1 MSPKELRSNVG
12 WPGPQSAGTAPRGR
26 RYLLV
31 AGAALVFTGCTSAAE
46 GGADRSSGSGG
57 PSGASSQSPAGT
69 GAITAI
75 PAGRRPTAPD
85 ISGKSLDG
93 EPLQMSDYRGSVVL
107 LNVWG
112 SWCEP
117 CKAEAPHLARAFE
130 VTRGQGVQFLGINTR
145 DMSVGPAKAFE
156 RRYGITYPSFYDP
169 RGELVLRFKGHLL
182 PQAIPSTVVIDRQ
195 GRIAARALKALGE
208 REILGML
215 TPVIAEGR

>member
-1 MSPKELRSNVG
+1 MGR
-12 WPGPQSAGTAPRGR
+12 PGPQPAGAAPRSR
-26 RYLLV
+26 RYLLT
-31 AGAALVFTGCTSAAE
+31 AGAALVLTGCTSAAD
-46 GGADRSSGSGG
+46 GGADRPSGEGGSSGTS
-57 PSGASSQSPAGT
+57 ATFPAGS
-69 GAITAI
+69 GEITAI
-75 PAGRRPTAPD
+75 PAGRRPAAPD
-85 ISGKSLDG
+85 ISGKNLDG
-93 EPLQMSDYRGSVVL
+93 EPLRLSDYRGSVVL

-130 VTRGQGVQFLGINTR
+130 ATRDRGVQFLGINTR
-145 DMSVGPAKAFE
+145 DMSTEPAKDFE

-208 REILGML
+208 REIIGML

>member
-1 MSPKELRSNVG
+1 MG
-12 WPGPQSAGTAPRGR
+12 WPGPQSAGTARRSR
-26 RYLLV
+26 RYLL
-31 AGAALVFTGCTSAAE
+31 ATGAALVFTGCTAAE
-46 GGADRSSGSGG
+46 GGPDRSSGSGG
-57 PSGASSQSPAGT
+57 PSGAWSESPAGT
-69 GAITAI
+69 GGITAI
-75 PAGRRPTAPD
+75 PAGRRPAAPD

-93 EPLQMSDYRGSVVL
+93 EPLQLSDYRGQVVL

-117 CKAEAPHLARAFE
+117 CKAEAPHLARAYE
-130 VTRGQGVQFLGINTR
+130 ATRDQGVEFLGINTR

-195 GRIAARALKALGE
+195 GRIAARALKALSE
-208 REILGML
+208 REILSML

>member
-1 MSPKELRSNVG
+1 M
-12 WPGPQSAGTAPRGR
+12 
-26 RYLLV
+26 
-31 AGAALVFTGCTSAAE
+31 AGAALVLTGCTSAAE
-46 GGADRSSGSGG
+46 GGADRSSGTGG
-57 PSGASSQSPAGT
+57 PSGASPESPAGT
-69 GAITAI
+69 GGTTAI
-75 PAGRRPTAPD
+75 PAGRRVAAPD

-93 EPLQMSDYRGSVVL
+93 EPLRLFDYRGSVVL

-130 VTRGQGVQFLGINTR
+130 ATRDQGVQFLGINTR
-145 DMSVGPAKAFE
+145 DMSTGPAKDFE

-169 RGELVLRFKGHLL
+169 RGELVLRFKGQLP

-208 REILGML
+208 QQVLSML